1 MKTKLLGPV
10 SRKTGNFSGPKANFK
25 ITTCWKVAQFLS
37 HKPVTFASLTDSF
50 IVLFLK
56 IIETLILNA
65 NTTSTKHLSGP
76 EKFPGLRETGPWL
89 VTVAC
94 RTVLFLAS
102 LRRAN
107 ASEPGERDTPCSF
120 GPCRACLTLHAR
132 IVLCSPEKR
141 GENSAC
147 SAG

>member
-1 MKTKLLGPV
+1 MQTQQAQNIYPV
-10 SRKTGNFSGPKANFK
+10 PK
-25 ITTCWKVAQFLS
+25 
-37 HKPVTFASLTDSF
+37 SF
-50 IVLFLK
+50 QDF
-56 IIETLILNA
+56 
-65 NTTSTKHLSGP
+65 
-76 EKFPGLRETGPWL
+76 RETGPWL

-132 IVLCSPEKR
+132 LVLCSPEKKG
-141 GENSAC
+141 GEIVPVLQAK
-147 SAG
+147 